1 MTLID
6 REDFIVLIKSG
17 VSDKVMKLEFDLSD
31 EEIASLRKSI
41 SIRDELVRCL
51 EEKDSVKLQKLI
63 KKHRKKDVLVDYVAC
78 FSENRESEFFQ
89 GLDNDSKTRFNSLLE
104 EYNIKLEKP
113 QKREKSKDF
122 AY

>member
-63 KKHRKKDVLVDYVAC
+63 KNIEKKMC
-78 FSENRESEFFQ
+78 
-89 GLDNDSKTRFNSLLE
+89 
-104 EYNIKLEKP
+104 
-113 QKREKSKDF
+113 
-122 AY
+122 